1 MDIILEYSG
10 YTNDNVVYC
19 LFDKSPLEFYA
30 RVAND
35 LTFEKQLEILN
46 FTWPRLTRSDFLEHV
61 CSSSLEK
68 RVWMNRKEL
77 SFKHNLKIV
86 IRNVTIDD
94 LVDVLKRSLI
104 NVNNN
109 VSDVREVFQSHKYPT
124 LSFDFVPLI
133 KARCEPY
140 FGGMT
145 RNVLYYLTKPPTI
158 LTK

>member
-1 MDIILEYSG
+1 MDIILDFSG

-19 LFDKSPLEFYA
+19 LWDKSPLEFYA
-30 RVAND
+30 RVANH

-46 FTWPRLTRSDFLEHV
+46 LTWPRLTQSDFLEHI

-77 SFKHNLKIV
+77 LFKHNLKI
-86 IRNVTIDD
+86 IIKNININD

-104 NVNNN
+104 NVNNL
-109 VSDVREVFQSHKYPT
+109 SDVSEVFQSHKYPT
-124 LSFDFVPLI
+124 LCFDFVPLI

-140 FGGMT
+140 LGGMT
-145 RNVLYYLTKPPTI
+145 RNVLYYLTKAPTI
-158 LTK
+158 LPK